1 FQCTTTLAWATMDLT
16 KALKLLESQDARSCE
31 DAKRAI
37 VMQLDQGN
45 GIKQVVAYYAYQ
57 RSERALELLC
67 AVREPHDKVLM
78 NELADIFPRQQLN
91 TIILLGQMLQQGPSW
106 VPKIAFHP
114 LFKQVANYIMRK
126 RQRDRIVVEDIAVIL
141 FIAAL
146 IPVCSAL
153 NESILK
159 TLSQVFIMAC
169 EQLRLRLR
177 SEKPRDDIE
186 EVHLEHFHYGVR
198 QYFMVLY
205 GVYPNYFVSWLKEY
219 FMDEN
224 DEAKQKIYRSI
235 IEPMLTQIRLHPG
248 LFSLN
253 RKSELHQQRWHNKEA
268 HDFLD
273 EAKKIMFGMIPPS
286 GELRANETAFEE
298 DTSTVMSDV
307 YRVLFPS
314 KSSGTTS
321 TDAWEHSEEMSADDE
336 VKASMMSRI
345 ETPPGTRSH
354 TPKGNRDV
362 STLDQPMVLD
372 GKRRRSTGPSETG
385 DKGRKSFRAT
395 IGKIFTRS
403 NTRMNE
409 SFHEEAG
416 VEGERRN
423 SEMLEEAED
432 AMDAIDAER
441 VETPHTEASVGS
453 TVVVSPASLAV
464 DKRMAEEARAAAR
477 SLRGSMRNTTPQ
489 KGGRSSVAAAA
500 GAAAAA
506 LLQTTPA
513 ASEDDGHG
521 GVSRSRSTSFLTT
534 HSAVHRVS
542 GRLDRSVEE
551 EGEERASATTD
562 RSEHMGSND
571 NMLLRSR
578 EVPDVGPISESLPE
592 THFTIRNFFSTM
604 NRQRFASECPPV
616 EADAEGT
623 EKEETHVDEWMEQR
637 KVFEDLKKPAGEPK
651 PAKEGAE
658 KGAEKGEKWKQEN
671 LKRTFSLPTIV
682 NPEKRKR
689 QMEQGEQWEEE
700 MTTSGGGAGIP
711 DDVRENLLG
720 DPEEPEKKKTG
731 RRLKEIFPYLVALH
745 EPCKTFYDSLEDDLE
760 RNHERNREMYMK
772 ESANFHAKLKEMNM
786 ADRLPGKIYDD
797 LGHILKGLPVEK
809 QRDMLQARLSLV
821 NQHLLYERSCRLLHS
836 NRNRRLFGRIKQQ
849 KVYESELQEFREK
862 EVRDNEERKEMIKAM
877 SDYRKQL
884 IAVNA
889 KFEERNMEAEKA
901 HAIMEEEKDALVRR
915 AQEAEH
921 TAKQAMADREKWRAE
936 HDALLRRA
944 EDAQVELQMME
955 DKFETAR
962 RECAKQQAAVVQ
974 LEQQTDDMLI
984 AERRRRE
991 EGGGGA
997 ASPDWTGEERAREL
1011 ERELEKSRTEIE
1023 RMRREMETLTL
1034 KKEESERA
1042 LKHETNKGHEMR
1054 YKLDRSAKLLNEQ
1067 KEAAEQ
1073 KYISLQMVVRRQE
1086 EYIAELF
1093 SVVEE
1098 AEERRRKDSQQSM
1111 KMMEERENG
1120 GGERRERSEDD
1131 SSLSEPIRSPPRRSV
1146 LPDTFVSDEVPRNFF
1161 LIDPLRASAE
1171 AREMQ
1176 APSPTFD
1183 EEDEI
1188 VLPMD

>member
-1 FQCTTTLAWATMDLT
+1 MRNHLGELRCLPSTMQDSSNCGLRNMDGLLNIAHTRFGIGLQFPENTTPNTRRRASRMGLVFQIVIPS
-16 KALKLLESQDARSCE
+16 LESGEPIEAGVKGGGIFAMS
-31 DAKRAI
+31 
-37 VMQLDQGN
+37 LDQLTVGFRRRSTQEKIMKQN
-45 GIKQVVAYYAYQ
+45 GA
-57 RSERALELLC
+57 
-67 AVREPHDKVLM
+67 
-78 NELADIFPRQQLN
+78 
-91 TIILLGQMLQQGPSW
+91 GPSW

-354 TPKGNRDV
+354 TPKGNRANRDVKVRRYEQEDMSPSERRSHTPKGSRDV

-720 DPEEPEKKKTG
+720 DPEEPE
-731 RRLKEIFPYLVALH
+731 RR
-745 EPCKTFYDSLEDDLE
+745 
-760 RNHERNREMYMK
+760 M
-772 ESANFHAKLKEMNM
+772 
-786 ADRLPGKIYDD
+786 
-797 LGHILKGLPVEK
+797 
-809 QRDMLQARLSLV
+809 
-821 NQHLLYERSCRLLHS
+821 
-836 NRNRRLFGRIKQQ
+836 
-849 KVYESELQEFREK
+849 
-862 EVRDNEERKEMIKAM
+862 
-877 SDYRKQL
+877 
-884 IAVNA
+884 
-889 KFEERNMEAEKA
+889 
-901 HAIMEEEKDALVRR
+901 
-915 AQEAEH
+915 
-921 TAKQAMADREKWRAE
+921 
-936 HDALLRRA
+936 
-944 EDAQVELQMME
+944 
-955 DKFETAR
+955 
-962 RECAKQQAAVVQ
+962 
-974 LEQQTDDMLI
+974 
-984 AERRRRE
+984 
-991 EGGGGA
+991 
-997 ASPDWTGEERAREL
+997 
-1011 ERELEKSRTEIE
+1011 EIE
-1023 RMRREMETLTL
+1023 NSFKMPM
-1034 KKEESERA
+1034 
-1042 LKHETNKGHEMR
+1042 N
-1054 YKLDRSAKLLNEQ
+1054 
-1067 KEAAEQ
+1067 
-1073 KYISLQMVVRRQE
+1073 VR
-1086 EYIAELF
+1086 
-1093 SVVEE
+1093 
-1098 AEERRRKDSQQSM
+1098 K
-1111 KMMEERENG
+1111 
-1120 GGERRERSEDD
+1120 
-1131 SSLSEPIRSPPRRSV
+1131 
-1146 LPDTFVSDEVPRNFF
+1146 
-1161 LIDPLRASAE
+1161 
-1171 AREMQ
+1171 
-1176 APSPTFD
+1176 
-1183 EEDEI
+1183 
-1188 VLPMD
+1188 